1 MGEQYRACAIPHC
14 EGGESM
20 KKDIVSQTIED
31 LVTRARLGDQVASAS
46 LVVIGQRAD
55 KGESRAI
62 EIRKKVLEYT
72 KLNPQKLQ
80 QGCVFGIDKP
90 EKQDIVGDACLLKRN
105 LHTGNWSGQ
114 GLAILLLTLGDY
126 AVGVLAHGPSLLM
139 LDGQPNQ
146 IVCSVRDALQS
157 DHLTSIFDFGN
168 ENTNKPKVLEETSKN
183 LNKKQ
188 LKALALGS
196 ILGRARRLQAVTY
209 PNVPIAILCEDAA
222 WELE

>member
-1 MGEQYRACAIPHC
+1 MT
-14 EGGESM
+14 
-20 KKDIVSQTIED
+20 KNLVSQTIED
-31 LVTRARLGDQVASAS
+31 VVTRARLGDQVASAT
-46 LVVIGQRAD
+46 LVVIGKRAD
-55 KGESRAI
+55 KGEPRAM
-62 EIRKKVLEYT
+62 EIRRKVLDYT
-72 KLNPQKLQ
+72 KQNPQRFQ
-80 QGCVFGIDKP
+80 QGCVFGVDKP
-90 EKQDIVGDACLLKRN
+90 DKESIVGDACMLKRN

-126 AVGVLAHGPSLLM
+126 AVGVLAHGPTLLM
-139 LDGQPNQ
+139 LDGEPNP
-146 IVCSVRDALQS
+146 IVHSVRDALQT

-168 ENTNKPKVLEETSKN
+168 ENTNKPKVLEETARN

-196 ILGRARRLQAVTY
+196 IIGRARRLQAVTY

>member
-1 MGEQYRACAIPHC
+1 MGEQYRARALPYC
-14 EGGESM
+14 EGSEPM
-20 KKDIVSQTIED
+20 IKDIVSQTIED

-55 KGESRAI
+55 KGDGRAI
-62 EIRKKVLEYT
+62 EIRKKVLDYT
-72 KLNPQKLQ
+72 KQNPQKLQ
-80 QGCVFGIDKP
+80 QGCVFGVEKP
-90 EKQDIVGDACLLKRN
+90 EKADIVGDACLLKRN
-105 LHTGNWSGQ
+105 LHTGNWTGQ

-126 AVGVLAHGPSLLM
+126 AVGVLTHGPSLLKV
-139 LDGQPNQ
+139 DGAENP
-146 IVCSVRDALQS
+146 IVCSVRDALKT

-168 ENTNKPKVLEETSKN
+168 ENTNKPKILESTARN

-196 ILGRARRLQAVTY
+196 IIGRARRLQAVTY

>member
-1 MGEQYRACAIPHC
+1 MGEQHGDRAISNR
-14 EGGESM
+14 EGRQQM
-20 KKDIVSQTIED
+20 TKDIVSQTID
-31 LVTRARLGDQVASAS
+31 DVVTRARLGDQVASAT
-46 LVVIGQRAD
+46 LVMIGKRAD
-55 KGESRAI
+55 KGEKRAI
-62 EIRKKVLEYT
+62 EIRERILRFT
-72 KLNPQKLQ
+72 KENPQRFQ
-80 QGCVFGIDKP
+80 QGCVFGVEKP
-90 EKQDIVGDACLLKRN
+90 EKASIVGDACLLKRN

-139 LDGQPNQ
+139 LDGEENP

-168 ENTNKPKVLEETSKN
+168 ENTNKPKVLEKTAQN

-196 ILGRARRLQAVTY
+196 IIGRARRLQAVTH